1 MPGSMDERVV
11 SMEFD
16 NKQFEKN
23 VKTSMKTLDDLKESL
38 DFDKSADS
46 LDELDKKFKKF
57 GKNNAFEDV
66 DKSCLNLRKSMGLL
80 GNTAGNL
87 VSQFAQ
93 VTKIT
98 AMFELAEQAVHRL
111 QNAIKQFTI
120 QPIAQG
126 FEKYTTKINSIKTIA
141 NATGMA
147 AEAVD
152 QSLDRLNWFT
162 DETSASFDS
171 MVQNIG
177 KFTSVGKGLDESIT
191 AMQGIA
197 AWGYHS
203 GASIAEQNRAM
214 YNLSQALGTGSVKL
228 IDWKSIENAGMATKE
243 FKEQAIAAAEAAGTL
258 KRKGDKLFT
267 AVGKGK
273 GEEVTF
279 ENFNSTL
286 AKGWFTSDVLMDTLK
301 EYGSFAD
308 KVRKYQEEHPQYALA
323 SEAMAAMDEERIAKH
338 DKLYGELTTLIQG
351 AQDETKELSE
361 DTEKQI
367 DLTSQQF
374 DTLARIKKE
383 MDSKNGK
390 ETLDD
395 AIRWDQE
402 IEKLSE
408 DANVSVT
415 SIRAMMKYYDEF
427 LAVRAEQ
434 DTGKRSKL
442 VDALSKKTGV
452 SAYDINNLAFN
463 KEIVDNAEYQ
473 KWYEQYLKQLDNE
486 TNKVTNEI
494 KKDAKSAKMSSS
506 EIKKRVAEINKI
518 ADKTARDKAI
528 KEFSKTTGISVEKLT
543 KLLDGLAET
552 EESLGEKAFKS
563 SQQAKSFSEA
573 IDATKDAV
581 STGWM
586 KTFQYIFGGLD
597 KSIELWSDVTE
608 ILWDLFAAGAEFR
621 NNAFMHWAE
630 EFNGWADLWN
640 ADPEKGPIGALRN
653 IMNTVIDLKSELS
666 SSFKDVFFP
675 QLARITGTIYG
686 QEDAMTMTKNGLKT
700 TDQLKQWREGNFMGS
715 QLKQMTSNIRK
726 FTASIN
732 EFFTNEQN
740 LEKIRNIFTAIAT
753 AVRFAVNT
761 LGSFFG
767 SIGDFVKKSGIFQD
781 ILNVL
786 SKVATKV
793 TEVFNKLQASG
804 FIQKLFGRISD
815 GFVWFYN
822 LVKGWIKQI
831 REFFDETGIGQTIKD
846 WFNGI
851 IEFFTGSEKDVDKNG
866 KRTESGFFRAF
877 GWLQNIKEWF
887 EKIDL
892 KSVLYDIKTVVEN
905 FGTIWTTFVQGLNG
919 TEVTKDQFKQGGV
932 SDRLAGI
939 LESISSFGNKLSGVW
954 ETVKGAFES
963 VVGWLESSGILPA
976 IRDFGDTIKTIF
988 DNIGT
993 IWEVFTRILSGED
1006 PFKVMM
1012 KYMTTA
1018 STGSA
1023 KMSKF
1028 QKMLLGIA
1036 EFAKKLRGVYTT
1048 FKGWFGKALA
1058 WIGEKWK
1065 LFTDWLESS
1074 GILPAIRNAWEKVK
1088 MFFTNIGLIWK
1099 TFTEGFKYGAN
1110 TKDQFKQGG
1119 ISDGLAGMLEGISN
1133 FGVKIRGIVDKVK
1146 GAWDKVKNWFE
1157 TSGILPTLR
1166 SWWSGITEWFENVKK
1181 DIESNG
1187 VFSAVS
1193 DFFTGLWEKITG
1205 LFGGIGGGGNAPEMP
1220 KLAGPAGK
1228 KEPGFFDNFIEAF
1241 TTDGH
1246 FDLIKGISTGI
1257 AGIFETIGAI
1267 DWTGISTNFFGIL
1280 VKVVNGFDD
1289 ALGELHYQNI
1299 IRVMSD
1305 ILGAFSWMTW
1315 AATFMSLFSTIRSI
1329 VKKGKD
1335 KSVLEQFTD
1344 LLAALG
1350 QALLQ
1355 IGIAVALIAG
1365 SMWLISQIS
1374 PERFRDAAITMG
1386 VIGAFLI
1393 GFLIV
1398 ATMIGKKTGA
1408 ANKTLAEKYK
1418 AIGAM
1423 FVSLGVAV
1431 ALIAASMLV
1440 LSMMSTESL
1449 IKGGLA
1455 VVAILGVMTLVLL
1468 AMSKLS
1474 KDSGTLKLAGS
1485 LATFAGLAILIGALT
1500 VCILLL
1506 QRVEIGRAFV
1516 SALLLSGFLL
1526 AIAGALKIMDKIKIG
1541 AKTIGTM
1548 IILGLLLGIVTAS
1561 LILLRDMDLG
1571 KMAGTVGIIAGVLAA
1586 LIGAT
1591 FWLARVPDSAITGA
1605 AKFAA
1610 VLAILVGVVSLL
1622 AVVVSLAAGTV
1633 MNNLVS
1639 VMSSLATASISAKL
1653 VDKDA
1658 IANALDT
1665 VVIIAKGLANVAS
1678 GIDPNPAMA
1687 LADAAWRVFNRL
1699 KLASMS
1705 ARLVE
1710 KEQFTKIFGE
1720 DGTGGLLHIIQ
1731 TALNGITDTGWK
1743 AASLGTHVEQLSE
1756 SLKLVGQAG
1765 LMLNQQLDDYGKQTY
1780 TQGIQNVKDRLTDIQ
1795 EIVQL
1800 ATTMGSTGSGEDV
1813 KQIDLTQFSEGI
1825 ANIGAALQLYNQA
1838 LASFQNGGSN
1848 GADTIGKT
1856 DVAPLSTE
1864 NISAALQSVMS
1875 ALRGVTFD
1883 EGEIGAIEGWA
1894 GLASGGEGGTLFA
1907 LGLTNIANAMGT
1919 FSTAAKDFDNDNV
1932 KNAVASLGTLADI
1945 QAKITNPAQY
1955 KSTIDGITSWGDSGS
1970 PDHQGSFANAIS
1982 SMGTAMAAFGQ
1993 SVKNIPSDSVT
2004 NATNALDTLAT
2015 IYEKLNG
2022 KENMVSGITGT
2033 MKTWF
2038 GDVDFAVE
2046 MADRSSSSTFHDFS
2060 EGIGFLGDALAA
2072 FSAALTNEDYN
2083 YDEKKVQTATS
2094 ILESM
2099 VTMQKSLVEM
2109 EPGQGW
2115 FDKMLFGENGFKKL
2129 GDNISGLGARL
2140 ATFANELT
2148 GASEEGKAFNID
2160 IDSDQ
2165 WKNVSGVLTYM
2176 VGLATELNNLTYY
2189 TQEVSET
2196 GQTLSS
2202 NMNAGYT
2209 LEDLAKGIGS
2219 IVDAVLDFNLKMTA
2233 LNATTD
2239 GSGTFY
2245 LGQWS
2250 AENFEN
2256 IKTMLETFK
2265 NISIDLKNAEL
2276 KEGSFYDLDQFAFDV
2291 REFFNDIYGSNMLNL
2306 MGQLPD
2312 GSDKTVTNFATF
2324 IGSMKSLAE
2333 AAGTLHGMEVN
2344 SEDVEHLISMF
2355 SSAVGI
2361 AGGALADELITGFAF
2376 RVSQESAESGA
2387 SDTLSSAMEAV
2398 LSILDSYSESFF
2410 ERGKTAG
2417 QRYAA
2422 GFKEGMNEVSGFL
2435 TPVVS
2440 MDNQGNTSGNGAEGS
2455 TSLASILTAMN
2466 YVKVTD
2472 ISAAVTN
2479 IQSMKDKLNG
2489 TIKVDDGHASVLNTM
2504 KDRLGDLDN
2513 IKKDVDSIKAK
2524 VNKFAVYIYPNDL
2537 VGAIV
2542 DDMDRALGDASRVGG
2557 P

>member
-267 AVGKGK
+267 KGGGKA
-273 GEEVTF
+273 EEVTF

-323 SEAMAAMDEERIAKH
+323 SEAMEAMDAERLAK
-338 DKLYGELTTLIQG
+338 
-351 AQDETKELSE
+351 QDS
-361 DTEKQI
+361 I
-367 DLTSQQF
+367 Y
-374 DTLARIKKE
+374 KKYL
-383 MDSKNGK
+383 DSWSKNAK
-390 ETLDD
+390 KSTSAIKDD
-395 AIRWDQE
+395 IAR
-402 IEKLSE
+402 
-408 DANVSVT
+408 
-415 SIRAMMKYYDEF
+415 
-427 LAVRAEQ
+427 
-434 DTGKRSKL
+434 
-442 VDALSKKTGV
+442 
-452 SAYDINNLAFN
+452 
-463 KEIVDNAEYQ
+463 
-473 KWYEQYLKQLDNE
+473 
-486 TNKVTNEI
+486 
-494 KKDAKSAKMSSS
+494 
-506 EIKKRVAEINKI
+506 INKI
-518 ADKTARDKAI
+518 ANVKEREKEVKAFAKTIGMSYEETI
-528 KEFSKTTGISVEKLT
+528 KI
-543 KLLDGLAET
+543 LDDLADC

-675 QLARITGTIYG
+675 QLARITGAIYG

-831 REFFDETGIGQTIKD
+831 REFFDETGIGQAIKD

-851 IEFFTGSEKDVDKNG
+851 IEFFTGGEKDVDENG
-866 KRTESGFFRAF
+866 KKTESGFFRAF
-877 GWLQNIKEWF
+877 GWLQNVKEWF

-919 TEVTKDQFKQGGV
+919 TEVTKDQFKRGGGV

-963 VVGWLESSGILPA
+963 IVGWLESSGILPA

-988 DNIGT
+988 DNIGK

-1006 PFKVMM
+1006 PFKVLM

-1028 QKMLLGIA
+1028 QKILLGIA
-1036 EFAKKLRGVYTT
+1036 EFAKKLRGVYIT

-1058 WIGEKWK
+1058 WLGEKWK

-1099 TFTEGFKYGAN
+1099 AFTEGFKYGSN

-1119 ISDGLAGMLEGISN
+1119 ISDGLAGMLETFSN
-1133 FGVKIRGIVDKVK
+1133 LGVRIRGIVDNMK
-1146 GAWDKVKNWFE
+1146 GAWDKVKTWLE

-1220 KLAGPAGK
+1220 KPTGPAGK
-1228 KEPGFFDNFIEAF
+1228 KEPGYFDNFIEAF

-1267 DWTGISTNFFGIL
+1267 DWTGISTNFFSIL

-1305 ILGAFSWMTW
+1305 ILGAFSGMTW

-1393 GFLIV
+1393 GFLVV

-1423 FVSLGVAV
+1423 FVSIGVAV
-1431 ALIAASMLV
+1431 ALIAASMLL
-1440 LSMMSTESL
+1440 LSTMSEESL

-1455 VVAILGVMTLVLL
+1455 VAAILGAMAFVLI
-1468 AMSKLS
+1468 AMSWLS
-1474 KDSGTLKLAGS
+1474 KNSGTLKLAGS
-1485 LATFAGLAILIGALT
+1485 LATFAGLAILLGALT

-1506 QRVEIGRAFV
+1506 QRVEIGRAIGPAV
-1516 SALLLSGFLL
+1516 LLTVFLL
-1526 AIAGALKIMDKIKIG
+1526 AVAGALKIMDKIKIG
-1541 AKTIGTM
+1541 AKTMGTM

-1571 KMAGTVGIIAGVLAA
+1571 KMAGTVGIIAGILLA

-1591 FWLARVPDSAITGA
+1591 FLLARVPDSAIAGA
-1605 AKFAA
+1605 GKFAA

-1622 AVVVSLAAGTV
+1622 AVVVSLASGTV

-1705 ARLVE
+1705 AKLVE
-1710 KEQFTKIFGE
+1710 KEQITKIFGE

-1731 TALNGITDTGWK
+1731 TALSGITDTGWK

-1765 LMLNQQLDDYGKQTY
+1765 LMLNQQLDDYGNQTY

-1800 ATTMGSTGSGEDV
+1800 ATTMGSTGSGEDM

-1856 DVAPLSTE
+1856 DAAPLSTE

-1894 GLASGGEGGTLFA
+1894 GLTKSGDGGTLFA

-1919 FSTAAKDFDNDNV
+1919 FSTAAQDFNNTNV
-1932 KNAVASLGTLADI
+1932 QKAIDSLGILADI
-1945 QAKITNPAQY
+1945 HTKIANPEQY
-1955 KSTIDGITSWGDSGS
+1955 KGTIDGITSWGDSGS
-1970 PDHQGSFANAIS
+1970 PDHPNSFANAIS

-1993 SVKNIPSDSVT
+1993 SVKNIPADSVK

-2015 IYEKLNG
+2015 IYDKLNN
-2022 KENMVSGITGT
+2022 KENMISGITGT

-2072 FSAALTNEDYN
+2072 FSAALTSEDYK
-2083 YDEKKVQTATS
+2083 YDENKVQTATS

-2109 EPGQGW
+2109 HDGQGW
-2115 FDKMLFGENGFKKL
+2115 FDKALFGENGFKKL
-2129 GDNISGLGARL
+2129 GDHISGLGARL

-2148 GASEEGKAFNID
+2148 GAGEEGKAFNID

-2189 TQEVSET
+2189 TEEVSET

-2209 LEDLAKGIGS
+2209 LEDLAKGIIK
-2219 IVDAVLDFNLKMTA
+2219 IVDAVVDFNLKMTA
-2233 LNATTD
+2233 VRGISGD
-2239 GSGTFY
+2239 SGTFQ

-2291 REFFNDIYGSNMLNL
+2291 KEFFNDIYGSNMLNL

-2398 LSILDSYSESFF
+2398 LAILDSYSESFF

-2440 MDNQGNTSGNGAEGS
+2440 MDNQGNTSGNGTEGS

-2472 ISAAVTN
+2472 ISSAVTN

-2542 DDMDRALGDASRVGG
+2542 DDMDRALGNASRVGG